1 MNARRIV
8 AFVTVL
14 IATIALAACE
24 SPTVPDFTYYRL
36 PRPQPLKAAPAPL
49 FGDVVVDVFSA
60 DGLFGDQALVYAVD
74 PSAQELRQY
83 HYQLWTDPPARVLQ
97 RRLIEQLRDANIAG
111 SVTDELPA
119 SHPAVRITG
128 TILRFD
134 RAPNAS
140 GGFTATVALKLRA
153 DDDSGTPMLDDYY
166 RAELPA
172 AGNDIKSTV
181 DAYGAALDKVFAEFY
196 VDLCNRGGPHAG

>member
-14 IATIALAACE
+14 IATIALAACDA
-24 SPTVPDFTYYRL
+24 PTVPDFTYYRL
-36 PRPQPLKAAPAPL
+36 PRPQPLKAAASPL